1 MLTSVVPTAT
11 LTAPRPHLDVL
22 GVPGQIN
29 LDYAATAPCARAA
42 ADAVAALLP
51 WYGSVHRGAGALS
64 RRCTLAYES
73 ARQSIGDFVG
83 ARAGDHVIFTR
94 NTTDALNLLASAV
107 PPGTIV
113 VTYGG
118 EHHANL
124 LPWPG
129 NTIRLPVPASPGAAV
144 RDLGAALG
152 ELRRGGDPGRDGDPR
167 RGGGPVLVTVTGAS
181 NVTGER
187 WPIAELAR
195 TARRHGARIAVDAAQ
210 LAPHAPVD
218 IADLGVDYLA
228 LSGHKLYA
236 PFGAGVLVGRGDWL
250 DAAAPY
256 LAGGGATTHVGAAT
270 HDVRWADGPAR
281 HEAGTPNLLGAVALA
296 AVCDALA
303 AADRGAVHAREQEL
317 LARLRHGLR
326 RIDGV
331 VELRMFGAERRAGRH
346 RLVRGRRPGLRRGG
360 CRPRHRARHRGAG
373 RPVLRPPAGAPADR
387 RGGGALGSARPAAD
401 RAARQHRPGHDGR
414 ARRPAPRGI
423 GDNDGV
429 TTWHEAVRG
438 AGATAPDS
446 AIEATGA
453 DLQARWSEPH
463 RRYHNADHLAVVLS
477 HVDLLAARADDPD
490 VVRLA
495 AWYHDAVYDPRGA
508 DNEGASAELAVTDL
522 GRLGLP
528 ATNVAEVRR
537 LVLLTAGHAATADD
551 RNGAVLCDADLA
563 ILASE
568 PAAYDAYAVRVR
580 EEYAHVPDELFRVGR
595 ATVLRQLLDLPA
607 LYRLMPSW
615 EPRAR
620 ANLERELAGL
630 T

>member
-51 WYGSVHRGAGALS
+51 WYGGVHRGAGALS
-64 RRCTLAYES
+64 RRCTLAYER

-94 NTTDALNLLASAV
+94 NTTDALNLLAAAL
-107 PPGTIV
+107 PPGTTV

-129 NTIRLPVPASPGAAV
+129 NTIRLPVPGSPGAAV

-152 ELRRGGDPGRDGDPR
+152 ELRRDGRP
-167 RGGGPVLVTVTGAS
+167 PVLVTVTGAS

-210 LAPHAPVD
+210 LAPHTPVD
-218 IADLGVDYLA
+218 IAGLGVDYLA

-303 AADRGAVHAREQEL
+303 TADRAAVHAREQEL

-331 VELRMFGAERRAGRH
+331 VELRMFGETAERVGIVSFVVAGRDSGEVATVLATAH
-346 RLVRGRRPGLRRGG
+346 GIGVRDGLFCAHPLARRLIGE
-360 CRPRHRARHRGAG
+360 A
-373 RPVLRPPAGAPADR
+373 
-387 RGGGALGSARPAAD
+387 
-401 RAARQHRPGHDGR
+401 AARSGR
-414 ARRPAPRGI
+414 GDLPPTALRASI
-423 GDNDGV
+423 GLG
-429 TTWHEAVRG
+429 TTAE
-438 AGATAPDS
+438 
-446 AIEATGA
+446 
-453 DLQARWSEPH
+453 
-463 RRYHNADHLAVVLS
+463 
-477 HVDLLAARADDPD
+477 HVDRLLAA
-490 VVRLA
+490 
-495 AWYHDAVYDPRGA
+495 
-508 DNEGASAELAVTDL
+508 
-522 GRLGLP
+522 
-528 ATNVAEVRR
+528 
-537 LVLLTAGHAATADD
+537 
-551 RNGAVLCDADLA
+551 
-563 ILASE
+563 
-568 PAAYDAYAVRVR
+568 
-580 EEYAHVPDELFRVGR
+580 
-595 ATVLRQLLDLPA
+595 
-607 LYRLMPSW
+607 
-615 EPRAR
+615 
-620 ANLERELAGL
+620 LETMTG
-630 T
+630 